1 MLQQSYASQL
11 SETKNITIL
20 SLLEPIPQRFEH
32 VKVKNQL
39 KRPRTVV
46 YTVKK
51 TEMFSFI
58 SPKRLEITLKILMV
72 LKSE

>member
-11 SETKNITIL
+11 SDAKNKTVL
-20 SLLEPIPQRFEH
+20 SLLEPIPQHFEY

-46 YTVKK
+46 THC
-51 TEMFSFI
+51 
-58 SPKRLEITLKILMV
+58 
-72 LKSE
+72 

>member
-20 SLLEPIPQRFEH
+20 SLLEPIPQHFEH

-39 KRPRTVV
+39 KN
-46 YTVKK
+46 
-51 TEMFSFI
+51 
-58 SPKRLEITLKILMV
+58 LAL
-72 LKSE
+72 